1 MLSLR
6 VVITGIGVVSPVGSG
21 KSAFWDGLSS
31 GKSGIRQ
38 ITKFDTDGFASQIAG
53 ELVDFDPA
61 DFFSPK
67 EARRLDP
74 FCQYA
79 LAAAQMAFEDAK
91 LPKDDIDPYSS
102 GAIVG
107 SGTGGLTTMED
118 AVRILVKDGPRRISP
133 FTVPMM
139 ISNMAAG
146 QISIHYGLK
155 GPNTCV
161 VTACATGSHSIGEAF
176 RIVKRGE
183 ADMMIAGGAEAPI
196 TPLGVSSFCAM
207 KALSTRNQEPQ
218 KASRPFD
225 NERDGFVIAEGCGL
239 VILESLPHAQERGVP
254 IYAEVIGYGL
264 SADAYHISAP
274 DTSGEGAAAAM
285 TGALKEAGVSLRDV
299 DYINAHGTSTKY
311 NDKIETLA
319 IKKVFKKQAYELKV
333 SSTKSMTGHQLGAAG
348 GVEAVAAVLVLEN
361 NCIPPTINYENP
373 DPECDLDYV
382 PNKAVFQKVDIV
394 MTNSFGFGGQNAVL
408 LIKGFE

>member
-1 MLSLR
+1 MSLR
-6 VVITGIGVVSPVGSG
+6 VVITGIGVISPVGSG

-38 ITKFDTDGFASQIAG
+38 ITKFDSDGFASKIAG

-61 DFFSPK
+61 DFFSSK

-102 GAIVG
+102 GAMVG

-146 QISIHYGLK
+146 QISIYYGLK

-239 VILESLPHAQERGVP
+239 VILESLSHARERGAS

-274 DTSGEGAAAAM
+274 DISGEGAAAAM
-285 TGALKEAGVSLRDV
+285 TGALKEAGISPRDV

-319 IKKVFKKQAYELKV
+319 IKKVFDKQAYELKV

-348 GVEAVAAVLVLEN
+348 GVEAVAAVLILEN

-382 PNKAVFQKVDIV
+382 PNKAVFQQVDMV

-408 LIKGFE
+408 LIKRFE

>member
-1 MLSLR
+1 MSLR
-6 VVITGIGVVSPVGSG
+6 VVITGIGVISPVGSG

-38 ITKFDTDGFASQIAG
+38 ITKFDSDGFASKIAG

-61 DFFSPK
+61 DFFSSK

-91 LPKDDIDPYSS
+91 LPKDDIDSYSS

-146 QISIHYGLK
+146 QISIYYGLK

-239 VILESLPHAQERGVP
+239 VILESLSHARERGAS

-274 DTSGEGAAAAM
+274 DISGEGAAAAM
-285 TGALKEAGVSLRDV
+285 TGALKEAGISPRDV

-319 IKKVFKKQAYELKV
+319 IKKVFDKQAYELKV

-348 GVEAVAAVLVLEN
+348 GVEAVAAVLILEN

-382 PNKAVFQKVDIV
+382 PNKAVFQQVDMV

-408 LIKGFE
+408 LIKRFE